1 MMTANRCFMLL
12 AMLALVSCT
21 TQTAPVDREA
31 LLTSLTTA
39 NAEYEASLAALDIE
53 SATSW
58 YSADAVLYMP
68 GLDALA
74 GVDAIR
80 EFMDAAAAD
89 PNVAAEFSSGY
100 AAISDDGALGYTM
113 SPMAHTYTGEDG
125 TIVTD
130 HMRDFHVWRRS
141 SDGAWQLVIDVA
153 NTAPAQE
160 E

>member
-1 MMTANRCFMLL
+1 MMTAHRCFMLL

-21 TQTAPVDREA
+21 TQTPPVDRQA

-68 GLDALA
+68 GLDAFA

-80 EFMDAAAAD
+80 EFMDAAAA
-89 PNVAAEFSSGY
+89 
-100 AAISDDGALGYTM
+100 
-113 SPMAHTYTGEDG
+113 
-125 TIVTD
+125 
-130 HMRDFHVWRRS
+130 
-141 SDGAWQLVIDVA
+141 
-153 NTAPAQE
+153 
-160 E
+160 